1 MTDDRGTYLFYLPK
15 ESYKVSAGKIMK
27 KAKKISFQWYNTHTG
42 DWSDVIKEDKMVIFS
57 MPASPWH
64 MKNDVILI
72 LKVLESK

>member
-1 MTDDRGTYLFYLPK
+1 
-15 ESYKVSAGKIMK
+15 MK